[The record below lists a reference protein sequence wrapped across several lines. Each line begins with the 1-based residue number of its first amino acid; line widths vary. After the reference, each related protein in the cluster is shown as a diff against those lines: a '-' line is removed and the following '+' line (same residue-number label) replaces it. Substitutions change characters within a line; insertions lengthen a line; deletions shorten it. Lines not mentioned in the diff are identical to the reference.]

1 MSQIIHKNIGE
12 TPLEALEKFRLSK
25 IRSGELCVNG
35 KSSTDT
41 KYSWKDVPLTYAG
54 RLDPMAEGQLMILI
68 GDECKEKDKF
78 LNLNKEYEVEVLF
91 GIKTD
96 TYDALGIVEERPL
109 HDTEIRLSKIGSLMN
124 QEYLNKYIGKFVQQ
138 YPPYSSKTLGGKQL
152 HELARSGSLPE
163 EMPTREVEIY
173 SIEMVNSG
181 RSSLNTLGDSVL
193 YISFINSENLL
204 ATISS
209 RIRLVKGDFRQ
220 VKIVEAWTKL
230 LENSEM
236 VWPLVKIRVRCS
248 SGTYMRSLADR
259 IGQDLGV
266 GAIALS
272 INRTKIG
279 KI

>member
-1 MSQIIHKNIGE
+1 
-12 TPLEALEKFRLSK
+12 
-25 IRSGELCVNG
+25 
-35 KSSTDT
+35 
-41 KYSWKDVPLTYAG
+41 
-54 RLDPMAEGQLMILI
+54 
-68 GDECKEKDKF
+68 
-78 LNLNKEYEVEVLF
+78 
-91 GIKTD
+91 
-96 TYDALGIVEERPL
+96 
-109 HDTEIRLSKIGSLMN
+109 
-124 QEYLNKYIGKFVQQ
+124 
-138 YPPYSSKTLGGKQL
+138 
-152 HELARSGSLPE
+152 
-163 EMPTREVEIY
+163 MPTREVEIY